1 MALKKMEDI
10 ILKMK
15 LHLDTSTLKILKTM
29 EMMVDMNQKILFF
42 I

>member
-15 LHLDTSTLKILKTM
+15 LLLDTSTLKILKTM